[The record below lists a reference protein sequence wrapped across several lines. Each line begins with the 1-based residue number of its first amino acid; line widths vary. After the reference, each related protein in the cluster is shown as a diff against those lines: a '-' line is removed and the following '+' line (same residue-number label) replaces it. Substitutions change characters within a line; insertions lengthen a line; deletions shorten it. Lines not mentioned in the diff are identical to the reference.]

1 MGGDLGTCA
10 VCYYNWARWCRER
23 YLDKQLTIDQERR
36 QRSPTRKLLSFS
48 HDVVRTTSCSVWSLS
63 HSRSFFSFPITVQR
77 LIIAPHT
84 VIQEHIRF
92 DKLSQCSW
100 YGDPGT
106 KKNRYPQRRSLSV
119 CRGAVP
125 EHGGL
130 QKPPAR
136 VSGGLPPPRP
146 PAVPGGF
153 QPPRPPGGGP
163 AAPRAPLH
171 TERLCLSGSPF
182 FLVPRSW

>member
-1 MGGDLGTCA
+1 MGGDLGTCP
-10 VCYYNWARWCRER
+10 VCYYNWARWCSER
-23 YLDKQLTIDQERR
+23 YLDKQLTIDQEKR

-106 KKNRYPQRRSLSV
+106 KKNDTPRGGASRYAGGQCRST
-119 CRGAVP
+119 
-125 EHGGL
+125 GGCKNPPPGVL
-130 QKPPAR
+130 GGWKPPKNSKGVWPFWGAA
-136 VSGGLPPPRP
+136 LPR
-146 PAVPGGF
+146 
-153 QPPRPPGGGP
+153 QPSSKNKFMS
-163 AAPRAPLH
+163 L
-171 TERLCLSGSPF
+171 
-182 FLVPRSW
+182 LVLV

>member
-1 MGGDLGTCA
+1 MGGDLGTCP
-10 VCYYNWARWCRER
+10 VCYYNWARWCSER
-23 YLDKQLTIDQERR
+23 YLDKQLTIDQEKR

-100 YGDPGT
+100 YQDLGT
-106 KKNRYPQRRSLSV
+106 KIL
-119 CRGAVP
+119 
-125 EHGGL
+125 
-130 QKPPAR
+130 
-136 VSGGLPPPRP
+136 
-146 PAVPGGF
+146 
-153 QPPRPPGGGP
+153 
-163 AAPRAPLH
+163 APRSWYQDLG
-171 TERLCLSGSPF
+171 TKI
-182 FLVPRSW
+182 LVPRSWSQDPGTKILEPRS